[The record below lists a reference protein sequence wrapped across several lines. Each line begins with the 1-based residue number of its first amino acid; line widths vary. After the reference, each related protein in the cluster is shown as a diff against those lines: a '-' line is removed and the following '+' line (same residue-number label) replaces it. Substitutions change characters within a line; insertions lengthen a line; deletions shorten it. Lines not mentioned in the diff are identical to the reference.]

1 MTTGHATQRNRQKR
15 QMYEAAM
22 APKIEWG
29 QKGKVDKSARKDH
42 QIVKYRPEL
51 LLVDSSGVRIIF
63 LQKTHSIEVDF
74 DTKMI
79 KMTHMIQKMFTPHM
93 LW

>member
-1 MTTGHATQRNRQKR
+1 MFVTTGHATQRNRQKR

-29 QKGKVDKSARKDH
+29 QKGKVDKSAGKDH
-42 QIVKYRPEL
+42 QVVKYRPQL

-63 LQKTHSIEVDF
+63 FAE
-74 DTKMI
+74 DT
-79 KMTHMIQKMFTPHM
+79 
-93 LW
+93 